1 MSSNPETVSAYVQ
14 IQADDGVD
22 AEELDDATRQL
33 RDELLDLVGV
43 EQVHLARAGHE
54 PVGAKATDP
63 VTLGALALVILPTV
77 LPKFVDFLQAWMQSK
92 KWRTIKF
99 KGTVEGNPIEFEG
112 SADGLRALL
121 PGLKSSGK
129 RTELPD

>member
-1 MSSNPETVSAYVQ
+1 MN
-14 IQADDGVD
+14 GVD
-22 AEELDDATRQL
+22 QVQL
-33 RDELLDLVGV
+33 G
-43 EQVHLARAGHE
+43 RAGHE
-54 PVGAKATDP
+54 PVCAKATDP

-99 KGTVEGNPIEFEG
+99 KGTVEGHLIEFEG
-112 SADGLRALL
+112 TADDLRALL
-121 PGLKSSGK
+121 PSLKPSGK